1 MTMVIGK
8 KKIKKRPGTNNEYFT
23 ETTQTSI
30 KFFQDNESSRKR
42 DRLFEVEILP
52 ALTKMAEYWVYV
64 YGLESPLQSKEELV
78 QSCVGF
84 LFDSIHKWDSE
95 RATKAFSYFNVVAR
109 NWLINAVNT
118 HKKKS
123 MRDLSI
129 DNADLELVIH
139 GKDINESLVSQ
150 SPESEIINLE
160 FIKEIRTRISKIKNG
175 LDDERDLS
183 VMEAIEKVFDSSES
197 LDFMTR
203 SALFIYIRELCGY
216 DKRTIS
222 RSMSKIRK
230 VYKNIC
236 EVEKKNEKF
245 KEDRLVSRHRQ

>member
-1 MTMVIGK
+1 MVIGK
-8 KKIKKRPGTNNEYFT
+8 KKIKKRPGTTNEYFT
-23 ETTQTSI
+23 ESTQTSI
-30 KFFQDNESSRKR
+30 KYFQDNESSRKR
-42 DRLFEVEILP
+42 DKLLELEILP

-64 YGLESPLQSKEELV
+64 YGLESPTQSKEELV

-84 LFDSIHKWDSE
+84 LYDSIHKWDSE

-109 NWLINAVNT
+109 NWLINAVNS

-129 DNADLELVIH
+129 DNVDLELVIH
-139 GKDINESLVSQ
+139 GKDANQNLIAHSAEVD
-150 SPESEIINLE
+150 IINIE
-160 FIKEIRTRISKIKNG
+160 MIKDIRTRISKIKNG

-230 VYKNIC
+230 VYKNVC
-236 EVEKKNEKF
+236 ETEKKNEKL
-245 KEDRLVSRHRQ
+245 KEDRLISRYRQ